1 MIFGAAVDLM
11 DGNTDYE
18 SIDGSGETKRYAVSA
33 YATYLGDNG
42 GYVDVVGKVGRLSNE
57 YAVKLDSGAG
67 VSADYM
73 NWMAGLS
80 VEVGHQL
87 STDDSRWFFEPQV
100 QAQYVFVSDNDY
112 SNGQTEIEQDSI
124 HSFITR
130 AGFRAGRW
138 LGEEKNAN
146 VYFKTDVMHEW
157 AGDQG
162 IHVSD
167 KTTAAGGES
176 FNMDNKGTW
185 FDVGLGFQAPV
196 GKSFYAYG
204 DAEYRF
210 GNDLDQTWVFN
221 FGGKYVF

>member
-1 MIFGAAVDLM
+1 
-11 DGNTDYE
+11 
-18 SIDGSGETKRYAVSA
+18 
-33 YATYLGDNG
+33 
-42 GYVDVVGKVGRLSNE
+42 
-57 YAVKLDSGAG
+57 
-67 VSADYM
+67 
-73 NWMAGLS
+73 
-80 VEVGHQL
+80 
-87 STDDSRWFFEPQV
+87 
-100 QAQYVFVSDNDY
+100 
-112 SNGQTEIEQDSI
+112 
-124 HSFITR
+124 
-130 AGFRAGRW
+130 
-138 LGEEKNAN
+138 
-146 VYFKTDVMHEW
+146 MHEW